1 MSYET
6 HFHLREQPFSNAPDN
21 RFFYSSQRHSEA
33 MLRLMHA
40 IRTRKGLAIL
50 EGAIGSGKTT
60 LARKLLDELEGPE
73 YEAALLVVLHG
84 AITQEWL
91 IRRIA
96 IQMGVPSIPDG
107 KVEIIT
113 ALYNRLMD
121 LYQQGKKPVVLIDEA
136 QMLASKDL
144 MEEIRGLLNLEVE
157 DGKLVTFILFGL
169 PELNQVLAL
178 DEPLRQRVAVRYRLR
193 PFDRDL
199 TKIYIEHRLKVAGG
213 EEALFTDEALT
224 EIWKRSCGVPRVINT
239 ICDNALFEAYLRKQ
253 SSVSA
258 DLAREVAVNLDL
270 IGPMA
275 VGCPE
280 EGEEA
285 SGS

>member
-1 MSYET
+1 MSYESY
-6 HFHLREQPFSNAPDN
+6 FRLREQPFSNAPDN

-50 EGAIGSGKTT
+50 EGGIGSGKTT

-84 AITQEWL
+84 AISQEWL

-96 IQMGVPSIPDG
+96 SQLGVAATPDG

-113 ALYNRLMD
+113 ALYHRLME
-121 LYQQGKKPVVLIDEA
+121 LYQQGKKAVVLIDEA
-136 QMLASKDL
+136 QMLSSKDL

-157 DGKLVTFILFGL
+157 DGKLVTFVLFGL
-169 PELNQVLAL
+169 PDLNQVLAL

-193 PFDRDL
+193 SFDREL
-199 TKIYIEHRLKVAGG
+199 TKIYIEHRLKIAGG
-213 EEALFTDEALT
+213 TEMLFSDEAVT
-224 EIWKRSCGVPRVINT
+224 EVQHRSCGVPRIINT
-239 ICDNALFEAYLRKQ
+239 ICDNALFEAYMRKLP
-253 SSVSA
+253 SVSA
-258 DLAREVAVNLDL
+258 ELVAEVARDLDL
-270 IGPMA
+270 IQPGS
-275 VGCPE
+275 GRQGE
-280 EGEEA
+280 EGEA
-285 SGS
+285 APA

>member
-1 MSYET
+1 VSYESY
-6 HFHLREQPFSNAPDN
+6 FRLREQPFSNAPDN

-50 EGAIGSGKTT
+50 EGGIGSGKTT

-84 AITQEWL
+84 AISQEWL

-96 IQMGVPSIPDG
+96 SQLGVAATPDG

-113 ALYNRLMD
+113 ALYHRLME
-121 LYQQGKKPVVLIDEA
+121 LYQQGKKAVVLIDEA
-136 QMLASKDL
+136 QMLSSKDL

-157 DGKLVTFILFGL
+157 DGKLVTFVLFGL
-169 PELNQVLAL
+169 PDLNQVLAL

-193 PFDRDL
+193 SFDREL
-199 TKIYIEHRLKVAGG
+199 TKIYIEHRLKIAGG
-213 EEALFTDEALT
+213 TEMLFSDEAVT
-224 EIWKRSCGVPRVINT
+224 EVQHRSCGVPRIINT
-239 ICDNALFEAYLRKQ
+239 ICDNALFEAYMRKLP
-253 SSVSA
+253 SVSA
-258 DLAREVAVNLDL
+258 ELVAEVARDLDL
-270 IGPMA
+270 IQPGS
-275 VGCPE
+275 GRQGE
-280 EGEEA
+280 EGEA
-285 SGS
+285 APA